1 MKTSLNELRLI
12 EDYLNTDGAPADQFL
27 FEARLI
33 LQPELKESVHWQKRT
48 YGMIQQYGRQQLRS
62 EIAKVHDL
70 LFSAPEHQ
78 SFRQK
83 IGKLF
88 RK

>member
-1 MKTSLNELRLI
+1 MKTSWNELRLI
-12 EDYLNTDGAPADQFL
+12 EDYLKANVEPADQVL

-33 LQPELKESVHWQKRT
+33 LQPELKDSVYWQERT

-62 EIAKVHDL
+62 EIAKVHEK

-83 IGKLF
+83 IRKLF

>member
-1 MKTSLNELRLI
+1 MKTSWNELHLI
-12 EDYLNTDGAPADQFL
+12 EDYLTAKGAPADRVL

-33 LQPELKESVHWQKRT
+33 LQPELKDSLYWQERT
-48 YGMIQQYGRQQLRS
+48 YAIIQQYGKEQLRS
-62 EIAKVHDL
+62 EISKIHDK
-70 LFSAPEHQ
+70 LFTAPEHQ

-83 IGKLF
+83 VLRLF

>member
-1 MKTSLNELRLI
+1 MKTSWNELRLV
-12 EDYLNTDGAPADQFL
+12 EDYLSAKGEPGDQLL

-33 LQPELKESVHWQKRT
+33 LQPELKESLYWQKRT
-48 YGMIQQYGRQQLRS
+48 YGLIQQYGRQQLRS
-62 EIAKVHDL
+62 EIEKVHEK

-83 IGKLF
+83 ILKLF

>member
-1 MKTSLNELRLI
+1 MKTSWNELRLI
-12 EDYLNTDGAPADQFL
+12 EDYLTAKGEPADQVL

-33 LQPELKESVHWQKRT
+33 LQPDLKDRVYWQERT
-48 YGMIQQYGRQQLRS
+48 YSLIQQYGRQQLRS
-62 EIAKVHDL
+62 EIAKVHET

-78 SFRQK
+78 SFRQR
-83 IGKLF
+83 ILRLF

>member
-1 MKTSLNELRLI
+1 MKTSWNELRLI
-12 EDYLNTDGAPADQFL
+12 EDYLTANGAPADQVL

-33 LQPELKESVHWQKRT
+33 LQPDLKDNVYWQERT
-48 YGMIQQYGRQQLRS
+48 YGLIQQYGRQQLRS
-62 EIAKVHDL
+62 EIAKVHET

-78 SFRQK
+78 SFRQR
-83 IGKLF
+83 ILRLF

>member
-1 MKTSLNELRLI
+1 MKTSWNELRLI
-12 EDYLNTDGAPADQFL
+12 EDYLTANGAPADQVL

-33 LQPELKESVHWQKRT
+33 LQPELKNSLYWQERT
-48 YGMIQQYGRQQLRS
+48 YGMIQQYGREQLRS
-62 EIAKVHDL
+62 EIARVHEK
-70 LFSAPEHQ
+70 LFSAPEHR

-83 IGKLF
+83 IRKLF

>member
-1 MKTSLNELRLI
+1 MKTSWNELRLI
-12 EDYLNTDGAPADQFL
+12 EDYLTGNVEPADQVL

-33 LQPELKESVHWQKRT
+33 LQPELKDRVYWQERT
-48 YGMIQQYGRQQLRS
+48 YDLIQQYGREQLKS
-62 EIAKVHDL
+62 EIAKVHEK

-83 IGKLF
+83 IRKLF

>member
-1 MKTSLNELRLI
+1 MKTSWNELRLI
-12 EDYLNTDGAPADQFL
+12 EDYLTAAAEPADQVL

-33 LQPELKESVHWQKRT
+33 LQPDLKDSLYWQERT
-48 YGMIQQYGRQQLRS
+48 YRLVQQYGRQQLRS
-62 EIAKVHDL
+62 EIAKVHDT
-70 LFSAPEHQ
+70 LFRAPEHQ

>member
-1 MKTSLNELRLI
+1 MKTSWNELRLV
-12 EDYLNTDGAPADQFL
+12 EDYLSAAAEPADQVL

-33 LQPELKESVHWQKRT
+33 LAPDLKDSLYWQERT
-48 YGMIQQYGRQQLRS
+48 YHLIQRYGRQQLRS
-62 EIAKVHDL
+62 EIAKVHDI
-70 LFSAPEHQ
+70 LFTAPEHR

-83 IGKLF
+83 IRRLF

>member
-1 MKTSLNELRLI
+1 MKTSWNELRLI
-12 EDYLNTDGAPADQFL
+12 EDYLTANGAPADQVL

-33 LQPELKESVHWQKRT
+33 LQPELKYDVYWQERT
-48 YGMIQQYGRQQLRS
+48 YSLIQQYGRQQLRS
-62 EIAKVHDL
+62 EIARVHEK

>member
-1 MKTSLNELRLI
+1 MKTSWNELRLI
-12 EDYLNTDGAPADQFL
+12 EDYLKANVEPADQVL

-33 LQPELKESVHWQKRT
+33 LQPELKDNVYWQKRT

-62 EIAKVHDL
+62 EIAKVHEK

-83 IGKLF
+83 IRKLF

>member
-1 MKTSLNELRLI
+1 MKTSWNELRLI
-12 EDYLNTDGAPADQFL
+12 EDYLSSDDRPGDKIL
-27 FEARLI
+27 FEAKLI
-33 LQPELKESVHWQKRT
+33 LQPDLRDSVYWQEKT
-48 YGMIQQYGRQQLRS
+48 YVLVQEYGRRQLRS
-62 EIAKVHDL
+62 EITKIHEL

-83 IGKLF
+83 ISKLF

>member
-1 MKTSLNELRLI
+1 MKTSWNELRLI
-12 EDYLNTDGAPADQFL
+12 EDYLSSDGRPEDKVL
-27 FEARLI
+27 FEAQLI
-33 LQPELKESVHWQKRT
+33 LQPDLKDNVYWQQKT
-48 YGMIQQYGRQQLRS
+48 YDLVQEYGRQQLRS
-62 EIAKVHDL
+62 EIKKVHEL

-83 IGKLF
+83 IRKLF

>member
-1 MKTSLNELRLI
+1 MKTSWNELRLI
-12 EDYLNTDGAPADQFL
+12 EDYLSAAAEPADQVL

-33 LQPELKESVHWQKRT
+33 LQPDLKNSVYWQERT
-48 YGMIQQYGRQQLRS
+48 YSLIQQYGRQQLRS
-62 EIAKVHDL
+62 EIAKVHET
-70 LFSAPEHQ
+70 LFTAPEHQ

-83 IGKLF
+83 VLGLF